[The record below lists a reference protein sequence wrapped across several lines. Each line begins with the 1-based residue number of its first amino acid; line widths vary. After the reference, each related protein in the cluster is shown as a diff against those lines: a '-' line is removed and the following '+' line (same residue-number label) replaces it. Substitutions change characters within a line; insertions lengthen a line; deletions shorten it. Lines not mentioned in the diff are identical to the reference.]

1 MGETCTILRWKIREE
16 LDLKEEKLELFNIIT
31 VTLVIEILYKDL
43 KIVIQF
49 LAHQTDVLP

>member
-16 LDLKEEKLELFNIIT
+16 LDLKEEKLELFNVII
-31 VTLVIEILYKDL
+31 VILVIEILYIDL

>member
-16 LDLKEEKLELFNIIT
+16 LDLKEEKLELFNVII
-31 VTLVIEILYKDL
+31 VILVIEILYKDL